1 MRSRRCE
8 QSGPQNPS
16 ADPCLRLALS
26 GVVLALLAL
35 GALAP
40 TARAQAP
47 GLAGAPLATAQN
59 ARVPS
64 RITQPVDETNRITLR
79 GNTHPLA
86 RPQFDQGAVADSQPI
101 RRMLLLLQRSSDQE
115 TALRSLLDQQQ
126 SKSSASYRQWLTPQ
140 QFGQQFGASDA
151 DVATVTGW
159 LQSHG
164 FQVAG
169 VSAGRTVIEF
179 SGNAGQ
185 VRSAFNTE
193 IHRFVVNGVEHLA
206 NASDPQIPAAL
217 AGVVAGP
224 VSLHNF
230 PLKALNHSRGAF
242 SRSTETGQV
251 KPLLTVSNGN
261 GGSYFALG
269 PADFAKIY
277 NVPAGANGNPNGGAG
292 QNIAIVGD
300 SEICTSNSPDFGTC
314 SSDDVVAFRN
324 LFQLPVNSPS
334 CPAPSLSGGPVCVI
348 LDGPDPGFN
357 SDEIEGDLD
366 TEWSGAIAPNV
377 QIDFVVAE
385 DTESTFGTD
394 LAAEYIV
401 NNNLAPILSESFG
414 ECEAFLG
421 LTQNAFENFLWEQA
435 AAQGITV
442 VVSAG
447 DAGSAECDNS
457 NALAPTEAVNGN
469 QVNGLAST
477 PFNVA
482 AGGTDFDV
490 NLPTAGTYASTFWNN
505 SNSVTGESAKS
516 YIPEIP
522 WNDSCAQ
529 SLASPPSAA
538 GCGPPG
544 NIDELLTVGGGG
556 GQSNCL
562 NATINNAGLIVSCVS
577 ASALTGSNLAGYPKP
592 TWQSGSAVTGTAN
605 TDGLRDLPD
614 ISLFAAAGFKSNSF
628 YTVCEA
634 DQGGSCLSPNF
645 FFLGVGGTS
654 SSAPAFAGI
663 MSLVVN
669 QQGARQGNPDYVLY
683 ALASKQVTTP
693 PTGGCNSTSNPNTA
707 SCTFYDVTLGNNSVP
722 CLTGSLNCVSSGGE
736 YGVIESP
743 SGTIAFDAGTG
754 YDLATG
760 LGTINVSNLIS
771 NWSSVAGNF
780 MPTTTTLCLVA
791 APALGT
797 SCATPPAAVTIT
809 HGQQVNG
816 LVKVM
821 NGGNPIPASNSAT
834 KAEIVS
840 LIGSGGN
847 LPGGT
852 AGVDVFTSSNYNL
865 SNVNVEFLTSGSA
878 PIVTN
883 GLVGGTSYT
892 VKAHYA
898 GDGTFGASDSGPVTV
913 TVNPEPSTTTV
924 SAGLLNFL
932 NSTINPNISGVQVF
946 YGDALILRADVA
958 GLNSRQLC
966 LQQSLPSSCLDNGTG
981 SVTFTDNG
989 NSIGV
994 FPLNTEGYADDAT
1007 GANVDQVTNIAPLG
1021 LGAHSIS
1028 ATYSGDNSYCPS
1040 SNATGPCAGTTVVG
1054 PVNFTVVAAPTT
1066 ASVSASTATIAPATS
1081 ITVASGTNVTLSA
1094 FVDTFSGSAASSGGS
1109 FGAFLAGT
1117 VTFTC
1122 TPAVTGCGN
1131 ATPATSFTSNG
1142 STADNSG
1149 FVGGVATLN
1158 NVTPTATTV
1167 VTATFTPTGGNYSTS
1182 TIAASATVT
1191 VSSSAFT
1198 LAPLPVPNVTIIT
1211 VPAPGRSA
1219 NTPITANST
1228 TFSGNVTLT
1237 CSVAPA
1243 ATGMPVN
1250 DLPTCSFTLNGTAN
1264 SVITLNQASNP
1275 PVTSGQRLLVVNTTA
1290 ASALVAPFRPPQNGP
1305 NNRVLL
1311 EIAAVLLA
1319 LLLGSFWT
1327 SLPARRLSGVA
1338 CLAALVIFV
1347 MVGAVSCGGGS
1358 GISNGGIG
1366 RNGSNPGTTV
1376 TSYTVTVTATPSS
1389 GSAVQTV
1396 VQVNVN

>member
-1 MRSRRCE
+1 MNGNVSKRSGQGKRSRRCE
-8 QSGPQNPS
+8 QSGPQNPM

-35 GALAP
+35 AALAP

-47 GLAGAPLATAQN
+47 GLAGAPLAAAQN

-64 RITQPVDETNRITLR
+64 RITQPVDEANRITLR

-101 RRMLLLLQRSSDQE
+101 RRMLLLLQRSPDQE

-140 QFGQQFGASDA
+140 QFGQQFGPSDGDIA
-151 DVATVTGW
+151 MVTSW

-230 PLKALNHSRGAF
+230 PLRALSHSRGAF
-242 SRSTETGQV
+242 SRAAETGQV
-251 KPLLTVSNGN
+251 KPLLTVSGN
-261 GGSYFALG
+261 NTTYFALG

-277 NVPAGANGNPNGGAG
+277 NVPAGANGDPNGGAG
-292 QNIAIVGD
+292 QTIAIVGD
-300 SEICTSNSPDFGTC
+300 SEICTKNSPDFGTC
-314 SSDDVVAFRN
+314 SSDDVLAFRN
-324 LFQLPVNSPS
+324 LFQLPVNGPS
-334 CPAPSLSGGPVCVI
+334 CPVPSLSGGPVCVI

-366 TEWSGAIAPNV
+366 TEWSGAIAPNA
-377 QIDFVVAE
+377 QIDFVIAE

-401 NNNLAPILSESFG
+401 NNNLAPLLSESFG
-414 ECEAFLG
+414 ECEAFLT
-421 LTQNAFENFLWEQA
+421 LNQNAFENFLWEQA

-457 NALAPTEAVNGN
+457 NAQPPNEAVNGN

-482 AGGTDFDV
+482 AGGTDFDI
-490 NLPTAGTYASTFWNN
+490 NLPTAGTYANTYWNPQN
-505 SNSVTGESAKS
+505 LNTAEGESAKS

-538 GCGPPG
+538 GCSPPG

-562 NATINNAGLIVSCVS
+562 NATLNNAGLVVSCGS
-577 ASALTGSNLAGYPKP
+577 AAALTKSNLAGYPKP
-592 TWQSGSAVTGTAN
+592 SWQSGSAVTGTAS
-605 TDGLRDLPD
+605 TDGLRDMPD

-634 DQGGSCLSPNF
+634 DQGGSCQGPNF
-645 FFLGVGGTS
+645 PFLGVGGTS

-663 MSLVVN
+663 MALVVN
-669 QQGARQGNPDYVLY
+669 QQGSRQGNPNYVLY
-683 ALASKQVTTP
+683 ALASKQTTTP
-693 PTGGCNSTSNPNTA
+693 PAGGCNSTSSPNTA

-722 CLTGSLNCVSSGGE
+722 CLTGSLNCVSGGGE

-743 SGTIAFDAGTG
+743 SGTIAFNAGTG

-760 LGTINVSNLIS
+760 LGTINVTNLIS

-780 MPTTTTLCLVA
+780 MPTTTTLCLIA

-821 NGGNPIPASNSAT
+821 NGANPIAASNSAT

-852 AGVDVFTSSNYNL
+852 AGVDVFTSNNYNP
-865 SNVNVEFLTSGSA
+865 SNVNVEFLTSGSSLFM
-878 PIVTN
+878 TN

-898 GDGTFGASDSGPVTV
+898 GDGTFGASDSGAITV
-913 TVNPEPSTTTV
+913 TVNPEPSQTTV
-924 SAGLLNFL
+924 GASLLNFL
-932 NSTINPNISGVQVF
+932 SSTINPNISGAQVF
-946 YGDALILRADVA
+946 YGDAIPLRADVVGINS
-958 GLNSRQLC
+958 GLE
-966 LQQSLPSSCLDNGTG
+966 NGTG
-981 SVTFTDNG
+981 TVSFRDNG
-989 NSIGV
+989 NLIGS
-994 FPLNTEGYADDAT
+994 FALNTEGYTEIQT
-1007 GANVDQVTNIAPLG
+1007 GANVDQVANIAALAVGP
-1021 LGAHSIS
+1021 HSVS
-1028 ATYSGDNSYCPS
+1028 ATYNGDNSYCPS
-1040 SNATGPCAGTTVVG
+1040 PGAGPCASGTSTVGV
-1054 PVNFTVVAAPTT
+1054 PVAFIVVAAPTST
-1066 ASVSASTATIAPATS
+1066 SVSASTATIAPATT
-1081 ITVASGTNVTLSA
+1081 ITVPSGTAVTLSA
-1094 FVDTFSGSAASSGGS
+1094 FVDTANGSAASSGGS
-1109 FGAFLAGT
+1109 FGAALAGN

-1131 ATPATSFTSNG
+1131 ATPATSFVSNG
-1142 STADNSG
+1142 NTADNNG
-1149 FVGGVATLN
+1149 FVAGVATLN
-1158 NVTPTATTV
+1158 NVTPSTTTT
-1167 VTATFTPTGGNYSTS
+1167 VTATFTPTGSNYSTS
-1182 TIAASATVT
+1182 TSTLGTLT
-1191 VSSSAFT
+1191 VSSSSFS
-1198 LAPLPVPNVTIIT
+1198 LAPLPAAGTTLTI
-1211 VPAPGRSA
+1211 PSPGQSA
-1219 NTPITANST
+1219 NTPITASSA

-1237 CSVAPA
+1237 CSVAPST
-1243 ATGMPVN
+1243 TGMPVT
-1250 DLPTCSFTLNGTAN
+1250 DPPTCSFTLNGTAN
-1264 SVITLNQASNP
+1264 SVITLNQGSNP

-1290 ASALVAPFRPPQNGP
+1290 ASAFGGPLRLPSSGP
-1305 NNRVLL
+1305 NNRRLL

-1319 LLLGSFWT
+1319 LLLGSFRT
-1327 SLPARRLSGVA
+1327 GFPARRLSGVA
-1338 CLAALVIFV
+1338 CLAALVILLV
-1347 MVGAVSCGGGS
+1347 IGTVSCGGS

-1366 RNGSNPGTTV
+1366 RGGSNAGTTV

-1389 GSAVQTV
+1389 GSALQTSVQA
-1396 VQVNVN
+1396 NVN